1 MNLEIANMALNIGNN
16 SAPTWTDIGALITS
30 VSLTI
35 LTIIN
40 IAMYNKFSKYDFL
53 LKEELTRLIEFKNK
67 YIRTENAINW
77 FLHNLLAKTHN
88 YGYHLS
94 KPPIIKRND
103 IIKNYNII
111 CELNNFYND
120 YQYIFR
126 KYKLEK
132 DIELITSLLD
142 IIRFLADKDIEL
154 KLISKP
160 YINNGDI
167 EKYMLP
173 QIGQIGGIFM
183 TSAYTILHPVIFPDK
198 WYEYFIMKNETKNKI
213 FREKINKQIREMCK
227 LGTVENYEKIKNEV
241 SQRLSLLLFKL
252 EHICMFPMHKI
263 PQNLQIRQKKYYS
276 KIDQGGI
283 YDL

>member
-1 MNLEIANMALNIGNN
+1 MLQ
-16 SAPTWTDIGALITS
+16 SS
-30 VSLTI
+30 
-35 LTIIN
+35 
-40 IAMYNKFSKYDFL
+40 
-53 LKEELTRLIEFKNK
+53 
-67 YIRTENAINW
+67 
-77 FLHNLLAKTHN
+77 
-88 YGYHLS
+88 
-94 KPPIIKRND
+94 
-103 IIKNYNII
+103 
-111 CELNNFYND
+111 
-120 YQYIFR
+120 
-126 KYKLEK
+126 
-132 DIELITSLLD
+132 
-142 IIRFLADKDIEL
+142 
-154 KLISKP
+154 
-160 YINNGDI
+160 INNGDI

-213 FREKINKQIREMCK
+213 FREKINKQIREMSK
-227 LGTVENYEKIKNEV
+227 LGTDENYEKIKNEV